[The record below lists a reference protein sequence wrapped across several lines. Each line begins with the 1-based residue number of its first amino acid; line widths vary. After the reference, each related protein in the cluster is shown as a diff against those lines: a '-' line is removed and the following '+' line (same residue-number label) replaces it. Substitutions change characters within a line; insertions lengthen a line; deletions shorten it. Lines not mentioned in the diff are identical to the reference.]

1 MASSIRGT
9 TCACVVCLAE
19 LNSSSTRRRL
29 DTESSKHPLPL
40 LQSLGYNGEVTK
52 STFLC
57 RQCFRDTERIVR
69 LIRDELKQLEL
80 KMTSSTL
87 LAKPKAKQPG
97 AAESTGKQ
105 HNFVGKLTS
114 SWQADAYIITPNKL
128 LYHFV
133 LPLLY
138 FSISHFSS
146 NFTDLFSPV
155 QTVQ

>member
-1 MASSIRGT
+1 M
-9 TCACVVCLAE
+9 
-19 LNSSSTRRRL
+19 RL
-29 DTESSKHPLPL
+29 
-40 LQSLGYNGEVTK
+40 
-52 STFLC
+52 
-57 RQCFRDTERIVR
+57 
-69 LIRDELKQLEL
+69 RDELKQLEL

-87 LAKPKAKQPG
+87 LAKQPG

-105 HNFVGKLTS
+105 YNFVGKLTS
-114 SWQADAYIITPNKL
+114 SWQADAYIITPKKL

-146 NFTDLFSPV
+146 NFADLFSPV